1 MLNPLQEG
9 ACLGGCPTRWRHLAG
24 RMFPLSFLRTAMVSL
39 SLVAST
45 AAAPPN
51 ILLILCDDL
60 GYGDLGCYGQKQI
73 LTPHLDRLAA
83 EGTRFTQVYAGS
95 SVCAPSRCCLM
106 TGRHNGHGRIRD
118 NIPHGV
124 FLREEDLTLAEVLK
138 PAGYRTG
145 AIGKWSLG
153 THPSE
158 GVPERQGFDHFYG
171 HQDQD
176 QAHFYY
182 PDHLWDGGRVV
193 LLPGN
198 RGERRGQYTHDL
210 FTERAL
216 EFVGA
221 QREQPFFLY
230 LAYTL
235 PHWSDYPLKSDESQ
249 IVPSDA
255 PYSDRDWPQV
265 EKNYAAMVTRVD
277 RDVGRLMERLRE
289 LGLERDTLVLF
300 TSDNGPSAEAKHDPA
315 FFQSAGPLRG
325 SKREL
330 YEGGIRVPM
339 LVRWP
344 GRVPAGEVSD
354 AVWAH
359 WDLLPTLAEIAGQA
373 VRAPVDGH
381 SVLTTLEGGAAPQRD
396 FLYWDYGHTRGLYK
410 QALRQGDW
418 KAVRPGP
425 GKPLELYDLR
435 HDGAESQDV
444 AARHPEVVERLER
457 LFAKAVEPDPQ
468 YPISPPKP
476 AKALKR

>member
-1 MLNPLQEG
+1 MNLKS
-9 ACLGGCPTRWRHLAG
+9 T
-24 RMFPLSFLRTAMVSL
+24 LRTCRPPWIGL
-39 SLVAST
+39 LPLVAALILLPGFSPT
-45 AAAPPN
+45 VHAAPPN

-73 LTPHLDRLAA
+73 LTPNLDRLAK

-106 TGRHNGHGRIRD
+106 TGRHNGHSRIRD
-118 NIPHGV
+118 NIPHGI
-124 FLREEDLTLAEVLK
+124 FLRDEDLTLAEILK

-145 AIGKWSLG
+145 AIGKWGLG

-198 RGERRGQYTHDL
+198 PCEHRQQYTHDL

-235 PHWSDYPLKSDESQ
+235 PHWSDYPLKSDDSQ

-265 EKNYAAMVTRVD
+265 EKNYAAMVTMID
-277 RDVGRLMERLRE
+277 RDVGRLMDRLSE
-289 LGLERDTLVLF
+289 LGLDRDTLVIF

-325 SKREL
+325 SKRDL

-344 GRVPAGEVSD
+344 GRVPAGRVSD
-354 AVWAH
+354 EVWTH

-373 VRAPVDGH
+373 VQTQVEGRSA
-381 SVLTTLEGGAAPQRD
+381 LATLEGGPAPERD

-418 KAVRPGP
+418 KAVRPAP

-435 HDGAESQDV
+435 YDSAESQDI
-444 AARHPEVVERLER
+444 ADRHPEVVKELER
-457 LFAKAVEPDPQ
+457 LIAQAAEPDPL
-468 YPISPPKP
+468 YPIAPAKP
-476 AKALKR
+476 AKARNP